1 MVLGGAGWCLHL
13 KDGHTTLRL
22 RPDRRWPLA
31 HQVAAAS
38 KAFFWVM
45 GGLQIN
51 YSSKLNVFAHYLL
64 TSSAANFLLQSNTH
78 TLQGGI
84 RLSLG
89 TSKEGITEQH

>member
-1 MVLGGAGWCLHL
+1 
-13 KDGHTTLRL
+13 
-22 RPDRRWPLA
+22 
-31 HQVAAAS
+31 
-38 KAFFWVM
+38 M

-64 TSSAANFLLQSNTH
+64 TSSAANFLLESNTH

-89 TSKEGITEQH
+89 SSKEGVTERH